1 MPSLL
6 ERPAAS
12 GHRLGSTPLPGGY
25 RWAVATADEGTADV
39 GTRAA
44 ADDAAAR
51 AWAAGDESALR
62 LAWRQFGTLVFT
74 YCARAVSDRDLA
86 ADCTQETFVSAW
98 RSRHRFDPARG
109 NLASWLLGIARYR
122 VFDTYRAAQRLPVP
136 GAEPIAAEA
145 AGHAEPEAERLADR
159 MLLAHAL
166 ETLPPRARRVVELA
180 YYSDLTQTQIADELG
195 LPLGTVKSD
204 TRRALARLRT
214 HLEGGA
220 DRD

>member
-1 MPSLL
+1 MPCLL
-6 ERPAAS
+6 EQPTAS
-12 GHRLGSTPLPGGY
+12 GHPPGSAPVLGGY
-25 RWAVATADEGTADV
+25 RWAVGTADERTADA
-39 GTRAA
+39 GIRAV

-51 AWAAGDESALR
+51 AWTAGDESALR
-62 LAWRQFGTLVFT
+62 LAWQQFGTLVFT
-74 YCARAVSDRDLA
+74 YCARAISDRDLA

-109 NLASWLLGIARYR
+109 SLASWLLGIARYR

-136 GAEPIAAEA
+136 GADLVATET
-145 AGHAEPEAERLADR
+145 AGHAEPEAALADR

-166 ETLPPRARRVVELA
+166 ETLSPRARRVVELA

-204 TRRALARLRT
+204 TRRALSRLRT
-214 HLEGGA
+214 HLEGGE

>member
-1 MPSLL
+1 M
-6 ERPAAS
+6 AN
-12 GHRLGSTPLPGGY
+12 
-25 RWAVATADEGTADV
+25 ADEGTAEA

-44 ADDAAAR
+44 ADDAAVR
-51 AWAAGDESALR
+51 AWVAGDDSALR
-62 LAWRQFGTLVFT
+62 LAWQQFGTLVFT
-74 YCARAVSDRDLA
+74 YCARAISDRHLA
-86 ADCTQETFVSAW
+86 ADCLQETFVSAW
-98 RSRHRFDPARG
+98 RSRDRFDPARG
-109 NLASWLLGIARYR
+109 SLASWLLGIARYR

-136 GAEPIAAEA
+136 GADPVADA
-145 AGHAEPEAERLADR
+145 AGHAEPETERLADR
-159 MLLAHAL
+159 LLLAHAL
-166 ETLPPRARRVVELA
+166 ETLSPRARRVVELA